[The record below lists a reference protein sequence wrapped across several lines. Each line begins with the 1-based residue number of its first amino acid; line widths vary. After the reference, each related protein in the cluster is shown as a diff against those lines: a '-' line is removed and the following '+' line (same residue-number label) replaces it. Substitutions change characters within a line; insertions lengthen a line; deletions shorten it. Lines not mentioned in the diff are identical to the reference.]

1 MMDQSYVSEAVLQKL
16 QVLVNAVLR
25 KHIDEDDEDED
36 FMERLPPKDLQEFF
50 LLNDEL
56 KTNSVKRRLVIK
68 NFYFTL
74 S

>member
-16 QVLVNAVLR
+16 QVLENAVLR

-36 FMERLPPKDLQEFF
+36 FMERLPRIYKNFFF
-50 LLNDEL
+50 LTMNL
-56 KTNSVKRRLVIK
+56 KQTLSKDALIT